1 MKRANAS
8 PNGSEHY
15 RKLLLTKRSDLY
27 SSLRAKLGLLIGP
40 GCAAPEDLAP
50 VFHDQFIAL
59 HINALDYLQ
68 LKMVEEA
75 LERTD
80 SDDYGVCTDCGAAIS
95 GRRLEAIPWANRCV
109 ACEERVSSVSDSPQ
123 LAQFAA

>member
-1 MKRANAS
+1 MNQTNAS
-8 PNGSEHY
+8 PKSY
-15 RKLLLTKRSDLY
+15 RGLLLTKRSDLY
-27 SSLRAKLGLLIGP
+27 SSLRTQLGLLIGP

-59 HINALDYLQ
+59 HINGLDYRQ

-80 SDDYGVCTDCGAAIS
+80 SGDYGVCIDCGNAIS
-95 GRRLEAIPWANRCV
+95 SRRLEAIPWANRCI
-109 ACEERVSSVSDSPQ
+109 ACEECVSSASDSRE

>member
-1 MKRANAS
+1 MKQTNAS
-8 PNGSEHY
+8 PNGSKRY
-15 RKLLLTKRSDLY
+15 REMLLTKRSDLS
-27 SSLRAKLGLLIGP
+27 SSLRTKLGMLIGP

-59 HINALDYLQ
+59 HVNALDYLQ

-75 LERTD
+75 LERTN
-80 SDDYGVCTDCGAAIS
+80 SGDYGVCTDCGAAIS
-95 GRRLEAIPWANRCV
+95 ARRLEAIPWANRCI
-109 ACEERVSSVSDSPQ
+109 ACERTSPASDLER